1 MLIGLLLVAI
11 VVPTV
16 SVLWFLNEAI
26 TSQTTAARQQL
37 LEAHRAQLRVI
48 RSGVVTGWQARSAAL
63 NRQAGGDAAGIPA
76 ALTASG
82 ADALILLDRKGAV
95 TYPADTTR
103 AGTASAAGTA
113 RMLDAQRSIRELV
126 QRRERSSALQTL
138 ERTLLSPTAPLA
150 ADAEG
155 RLLNADA
162 HLLALTL
169 MSPDDARRAVVAD
182 RLAALLSDYT
192 IAMPASQRL
201 FLMEELRAA
210 APTVRLPTYAAERLA
225 ADYLQ
230 LDEPR
235 PSGTDLQ
242 GTRLPRVWQLASP
255 GGRVL
260 ALYKE
265 ETIQAIHRALL
276 DEHRSGSVR
285 FDILQPAETA
295 TDEAMAIGPVLPGW
309 QASFALLDSAALD
322 APLKARRAS
331 YIWIAV
337 IGLGVLALVALSIG
351 HTMRRQMRLAR
362 LKTDL
367 VAAVSHE
374 LRTPLASMGLLVDGL
389 RQDVTL
395 DPQKTREYLD
405 LMAVENAR
413 LSRLIDNVLTF
424 SRLDRRH
431 LRLTLERVDAAQVVE
446 AAADAMRSRLHPDC
460 ELQVEIASGLPPLD
474 ADVDALVTALL
485 NLLDN
490 AYKYTP
496 QEKHITLRATVEGGD
511 VVFAVQDNGL
521 GIPAA
526 EQARIFRPFYR
537 VDRRLTR
544 HTSGVGLGLSIVSQ
558 IVRAH
563 GGSIR
568 VNSEAGAGSTF
579 SLRLP
584 QASGA
589 SA

>member
-1 MLIGLLLVAI
+1 
-11 VVPTV
+11 
-16 SVLWFLNEAI
+16 
-26 TSQTTAARQQL
+26 
-37 LEAHRAQLRVI
+37 
-48 RSGVVTGWQARSAAL
+48 
-63 NRQAGGDAAGIPA
+63 
-76 ALTASG
+76 
-82 ADALILLDRKGAV
+82 
-95 TYPADTTR
+95 
-103 AGTASAAGTA
+103 
-113 RMLDAQRSIRELV
+113 
-126 QRRERSSALQTL
+126 
-138 ERTLLSPTAPLA
+138 
-150 ADAEG
+150 
-155 RLLNADA
+155 
-162 HLLALTL
+162 
-169 MSPDDARRAVVAD
+169 MSPEDARRTAVAD
-182 RLAALLSDYT
+182 RLAALLSNYT

-201 FLMEELRAA
+201 FLMEELRTV

-225 ADYLQ
+225 ADYLH
-230 LDEPR
+230 LVAPR
-235 PSGTDLQ
+235 IDGTDLQ
-242 GTRLPRVWQLASP
+242 STRLPGVWQLASP

-260 ALYKE
+260 ALYDE
-265 ETIQAIHRALL
+265 TTIQAIHRALL
-276 DEHRSGSVR
+276 NEHQSGSVR
-285 FDILQPAETA
+285 FTILRPAETPNDD
-295 TDEAMAIGPVLPGW
+295 DEASAIGPVLPGW
-309 QASFALLDSAALD
+309 QASFTLLDSAALD

-337 IGLGVLALVALSIG
+337 LGLGVLAVVTVSIG

-389 RQDVTL
+389 RQDATL

-424 SRLDRRH
+424 SRLDRRR
-431 LRLTLERVDAAQVVE
+431 LRLTFERTDAAQIVE
-446 AAADAMRSRLHPDC
+446 SAAEAMRSRLHPDC
-460 ELQVEIASGLPPLD
+460 ELQVDIAAGLPPID

-496 QEKHITLRATVEGGD
+496 QEKHITLRATAEGGD

-526 EQARIFRPFYR
+526 EQTRIFRPFYR

-544 HTSGVGLGLSIVSQ
+544 HTTGVGLGLSIVNQ
-558 IVRAH
+558 IVLAH

-568 VNSEAGAGSTF
+568 VTSEAGTGSTF

-589 SA
+589 GA